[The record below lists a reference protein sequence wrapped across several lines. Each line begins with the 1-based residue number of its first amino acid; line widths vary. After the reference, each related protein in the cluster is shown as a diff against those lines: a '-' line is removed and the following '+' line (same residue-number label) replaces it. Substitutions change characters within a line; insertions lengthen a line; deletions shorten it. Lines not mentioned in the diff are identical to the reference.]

1 MNEGDDALLT
11 CVVMNPF
18 INETVIWRK
27 GPHEIL
33 SAGMNR
39 VTQDKRIS
47 ILHDGGNVYC
57 NALFCFCMYI
67 KMINYYR
74 DMRLIGQ

>member
-1 MNEGDDALLT
+1 MPFNANSHYTLYLFCCFTPTGTGGPSIVNEGDDALLT

-33 SAGMNR
+33 
-39 VTQDKRIS
+39 
-47 ILHDGGNVYC
+47 
-57 NALFCFCMYI
+57 
-67 KMINYYR
+67 
-74 DMRLIGQ
+74 

>member
-47 ILHDGGNVYC
+47 VLHDGGNAYT
-57 NALFCFCMYI
+57 NI
-67 KMINYYR
+67 EMINYCR
-74 DMRLIGQ
+74 TGQ